1 MFRTYVAMGLMAL
14 GVFTYVQYAGLS
26 VFAASESRPA
36 PGQQGAVH
44 K

>member
-14 GVFTYVQYAGLS
+14 GVFTYAQYSGLS
-26 VFAASESRPA
+26 MFATSESRPV

>member
-14 GVFTYVQYAGLS
+14 GIFTYVQYSGLS
-26 VFAASESRPA
+26 VFAISETKPV